1 MQITNQLLIYL
12 SLKFCPN
19 NGEHYN
25 FRLAQRRLSE
35 RIAGL
40 KQLTPSLFSRAENR
54 MAQYCQIGDRRD
66 LLELNKTIRK
76 RYRYLLMHLRIIINS
91 HKPK

>member
-1 MQITNQLLIYL
+1 
-12 SLKFCPN
+12 
-19 NGEHYN
+19 
-25 FRLAQRRLSE
+25 
-35 RIAGL
+35 
-40 KQLTPSLFSRAENR
+40 

-76 RYRYLLMHLRIIINS
+76 RYRYLLMHLRVIINS